1 MLKDDIPK
9 RIKRQW
15 GVTLFKGQQRGA
27 AEEEEKVKIGGR
39 VEVQHIQ
46 GSEAV
51 PREMAKND
59 GWIMKMVNGL
69 EQKEG

>member
-27 AEEEEKVKIGGR
+27 AEEEETGKDRRQSGGSTYPR
-39 VEVQHIQ
+39 QR
-46 GSEAV
+46 GSSTGNGEK
-51 PREMAKND
+51 RWLDHED
-59 GWIMKMVNGL
+59 G
-69 EQKEG
+69 